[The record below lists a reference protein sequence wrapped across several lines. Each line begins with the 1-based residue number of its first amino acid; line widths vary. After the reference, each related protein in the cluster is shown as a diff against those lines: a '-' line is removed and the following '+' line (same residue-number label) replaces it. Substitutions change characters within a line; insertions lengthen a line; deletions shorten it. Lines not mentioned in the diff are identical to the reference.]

1 VSKPATKN
9 LELYQ
14 GSTWDQ
20 IVNVTTDDAGLVPMN
35 LTGFSA
41 RMQVRESIDAETVI
55 LDLTPANGRIAVTN
69 PATGTI
75 QILVSAAD
83 TAALPLGFETQTYV
97 YDLEVFRATP
107 APEYVR
113 KVMKG
118 KLKCYPEVT
127 RI

>member
-1 VSKPATKN
+1 MSKPATKN

-41 RMQVRESIDAETVI
+41 RMQVRESIDSETVI

-69 PATGTI
+69 PVTGTI

-97 YDLEVFRATP
+97 YDLEVFRPTP
-107 APEYVR
+107 TPEYVR